1 MGLFIALLL
10 IPMLMQHISI
20 KAGPVSYEKKNR
32 RALAFFFILFIAMI
46 SLRHETIGNDT
57 QNYLKFFSDFAKMPW
72 GKIKE
77 YGLEIGFAYFNKL
90 VSLFTE
96 NPQIFLA
103 IVSVLTGVLLYPTF
117 KRLCVDPSLTI
128 VLFCSMSTF
137 FMMFSGVRQGIAI
150 GLGCFAYEF
159 VRKKKLI
166 PFLLIVFLAMSF
178 HASAFMLFL
187 MFPLYHAKITK
198 KWLLAVVPSLALVFL
213 FNEQIFSYLLTF
225 LERYTDKYDAEI
237 TATGAYT
244 MIVLFFIFAVFA
256 FVIPDEKKLDKETI
270 GLRNFLLLA
279 LALQMFAPLHA
290 LAMRMNYY
298 YIIFIPLLLPKIIA
312 AREYRWKHIAILARY
327 VMIGFFTLYFLMS
340 LDGDGSLNVYP
351 YHFFW
356 EYVA

>member
-1 MGLFIALLL
+1 MGLFIALLM
-10 IPMLMQHISI
+10 IPMLLQHISI

-72 GKIKE
+72 GKVKE

-96 NPQIFLA
+96 NPQVFLV
-103 IVSVLTGVLLYPTF
+103 IVAVLTGVLLYPTF
-117 KRLCVDPSLTI
+117 RRLCIDPSLTI
-128 VLFCSMSTF
+128 VLFCTMSTF
-137 FMMFSGVRQGIAI
+137 VMMLSGVRQGIAI
-150 GLGCFAYEF
+150 GLGCLAYECT
-159 VRKKKLI
+159 RKKR
-166 PFLLIVFLAMSF
+166 FLLFLLLVLLAMTF
-178 HASAFMLFL
+178 HSSAFMLFL
-187 MFPLYHAKITK
+187 MYPLYHLKITK
-198 KWLLAVVPSLALVFL
+198 NWLLGIVPLLGVLFL
-213 FNEQIFSYLLTF
+213 FNDTVFGFLGQII
-225 LERYTDKYDAEI
+225 ERYTKYDAEI
-237 TATGAYT
+237 TSTGAYT
-244 MIVLFFIFAVFA
+244 MIVLFAMFTVFA
-256 FVIPDEKKLDKETI
+256 FIIPDEKKLDKETI

-312 AREYRWKHIAILARY
+312 ASDKRWKHIAILARY
-327 VMIGFFTLYFLMS
+327 VMLAFFFLYFVVGLN
-340 LDGDGSLNVYP
+340 DGGSLNVYP

-356 EYVA
+356 ESVA